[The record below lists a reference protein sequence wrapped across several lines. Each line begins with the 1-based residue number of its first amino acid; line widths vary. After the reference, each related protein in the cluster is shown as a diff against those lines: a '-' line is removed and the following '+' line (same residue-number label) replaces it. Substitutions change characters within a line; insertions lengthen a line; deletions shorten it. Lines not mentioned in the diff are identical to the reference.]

1 MGGDISK
8 AWTHPR
14 RIQANNFTLLFL
26 SFWLCP
32 ASSWAQKQFTDYEKL
47 DGSIQVGPT
56 EDITLPRTW
65 RGYSLLLPE
74 RDEPVDGLIVVFS
87 GHRTLE
93 TISEPMKIYDRAFE
107 QNLGVLS
114 VSTGIPS
121 DFYFQDER
129 MLMVKSIIRD
139 AAEKHSEFVSRPLEN
154 LSYVGFSIGGTQ
166 ALKFTVYCQKHPSKC
181 SLAPDSVTV
190 VDAPLDMIRFWR
202 ATERAERIDFHRLSA
217 GEGKWVSHWLEK
229 NLGGTPHENREAYV
243 EYSPYVYTWETVGD
257 SLGGNA
263 QHLKDIPIRAYAEPD
278 VGWHIENRR
287 RSYYSMNAIDMAAL
301 ISDLKIMGNDN
312 AELITT
318 HNRRANPEESPHSW
332 SIVDELE
339 LMKWI
344 ASHTGS
350 E

>member
-1 MGGDISK
+1 MI
-8 AWTHPR
+8 R
-14 RIQANNFTLLFL
+14 RLTVLFLL
-26 SFWLCP
+26 SFWLYP
-32 ASSWAQKQFTDYEKL
+32 ASSWAQKQFADYEKL
-47 DGSIQVGPT
+47 EGSIQVGPT

-74 RDEPVDGLIVVFS
+74 HDEPVEGLIIVFS

-114 VSTGIPS
+114 VSTGIPN

-129 MLMVKSIIRD
+129 MLMVRSFIRE
-139 AAEKHSEFVSRPLEN
+139 AAERHGELMSRSLEN

-166 ALKFTVYCQKHPSKC
+166 ALKFTVFCQKHSSKC
-181 SLAPDSVTV
+181 SLTPDSVTV

-202 ATERAERIDFHRLSA
+202 ATERAERVDFHRLSA

-243 EYSPYVYTWETVGD
+243 EYSPYTYIWENAGD
-257 SLGGNA
+257 NLGGNA
-263 QHLKDIPIRAYAEPD
+263 QYLKDIPVRAYTEPD
-278 VGWHIENRR
+278 VQWSIKHRR
-287 RSYYSMNAIDMAAL
+287 KSYYSKNAIDMAAL
-301 ISDLKIMGNDN
+301 VNDLKIMGNDN
-312 AELITT
+312 AELIAT
-318 HNRRANPEESPHSW
+318 HNQRTNPEESPHSW
-332 SIVDELE
+332 SIVDEPE